1 MRAEIRPSR
10 LGGCVNA
17 PPSKSAAHRA
27 LITAAFAE
35 GESRLCGISESA
47 DMAAT
52 IDCLRA
58 LGAEIEQIGRTAV
71 VRGVRPQLVSAKNAE
86 KNEEK
91 PALPRLCCRESGS
104 TLRFLLPA
112 ALLFGGAELCG
123 SERLMER
130 GVGIYRDLLQPRGVG
145 FSACA
150 QSITVCGS
158 LSAGDFTLPG
168 DVSSQFISGLLMAL
182 PLLPRT
188 GERDGSRIILSTP
201 AESRAYIDMTI
212 STLRSVGAVIERAGD
227 EFFIPCGQSYRPRA
241 AAIEGD
247 WSQAAFFFAMGDDV
261 RVEGL
266 DPESLQGDRAIV
278 RLLADIRRGYTEA
291 DLADIPDLAP
301 ILFTAAAMGGCGAR
315 FSGTRRLAIK
325 ESRRADVMAR
335 ELAKLG
341 ARVTVHP
348 DSVEIAPARLH
359 APSVPFCS
367 HGDHRV
373 VMALTVAAA
382 RYGGVIEGAEAV
394 GKSYPDFFADFAA
407 LGGDV
412 SLHDEGGD
420 GDNKKINKESEAN
433 ANA

>member
-10 LGGCVNA
+10 LGGCVSA

-27 LITAAFAE
+27 LITAALAE
-35 GESRLCGISESA
+35 GESRLCGISGSA

-58 LGAEIEQIGRTAV
+58 LGAEIELCGRTAV
-71 VRGVRPQLVSAKNAE
+71 VHGVRPRRGLLNHTE

-91 PALPRLCCRESGS
+91 TALPRLCCRESGS
-104 TLRFLLPA
+104 TLRFLLPT

-123 SERLMER
+123 SARLMER
-130 GVGIYRDLLQPRGVG
+130 GVGIYRDLLEPRGVE

-150 QSITVCGS
+150 DSITVRGS

-182 PLLPRT
+182 PLLPRA

-212 STLRSVGAVIERAGD
+212 SALASVGAVIERAGD
-227 EFFIPCGQSYRPRA
+227 EFFIPCGQSYRPREA
-241 AAIEGD
+241 TIEGD
-247 WSQAAFFFAMGDDV
+247 WSQAAFFFAMGDSV
-261 RVEGL
+261 SVAGL

-278 RLLADIRRGYTEA
+278 RLLAEIRRGYTVA
-291 DLADIPDLAP
+291 DLSDIPDLAP
-301 ILFTAAAMGGCGAR
+301 ILFTAAAMGGRGAR

-325 ESRRADVMAR
+325 ESRRADVMAA

-341 ARVTVHP
+341 ARVTVQP
-348 DSVEIAPARLH
+348 DSVDIAPAELH
-359 APSVPFCS
+359 APSVPFLS

-412 SLHDEGGD
+412 SLHDEVGD
-420 GDNKKINKESEAN
+420 DNNKQNESEAT